1 MDIVTTELVPFA
13 FIFIILIF
21 FLALP
26 QKRKSKK
33 IILNNEKSNLQ
44 NNSFVKA
51 NNIEALQIAETKLI
65 ALKDLYKQD
74 LIDASVYASKT
85 EVVAKNL
92 SNEFGSDIMELQELQ
107 QKLIFDNLKKEINK
121 KINTND
127 SKNVKNDIDNL
138 IYAVDNK
145 IKSGAYNENK

>member
-1 MDIVTTELVPFA
+1 MEIITTELVPFA

-21 FLALP
+21 LLALP

-33 IILNNEKSNLQ
+33 IILNNGEGNLQ

-92 SNEFGSDIMELQELQ
+92 SNEFGSDIMELPELQ
-107 QKLIFDNLKKEINK
+107 QKLIFNNLKKAINK

>member
-1 MDIVTTELVPFA
+1 MDIVTTELIPFA

-21 FLALP
+21 LLALP

-33 IILNNEKSNLQ
+33 IILNNEKSKLQ

-51 NNIEALQIAETKLI
+51 YNIEALQIAETKLI

-92 SNEFGSDIMELQELQ
+92 SNEFGSDIMELPELQ
-107 QKLIFDNLKKEINK
+107 QKMIFDNLKREINK

>member
-1 MDIVTTELVPFA
+1 MEIITTELVPFA

-21 FLALP
+21 LLALP

-33 IILNNEKSNLQ
+33 IILNNGEGNLQ

-92 SNEFGSDIMELQELQ
+92 SNEFGSDIMELPELQ
-107 QKLIFDNLKKEINK
+107 QKMIFDNLKREINK

>member
-21 FLALP
+21 LLALP

-33 IILNNEKSNLQ
+33 IITNNEKSNLQ
-44 NNSFVKA
+44 NNSFVKT

-74 LIDASVYASKT
+74 LIDANVYASKT
-85 EVVAKNL
+85 EVIAKNL
-92 SNEFGSDIMELQELQ
+92 SNEFGSDIMELPELQ
-107 QKLIFDNLKKEINK
+107 QKLIFDNLKNEINK

>member
-21 FLALP
+21 LLALP
-26 QKRKSKK
+26 QKRKPKK
-33 IILNNEKSNLQ
+33 IIRNNQKSNLQ
-44 NNSFVKA
+44 NNSFAKA
-51 NNIEALQIAETKLI
+51 NNIEALRIAETKLI

-74 LIDASVYASKT
+74 LIDASVYVSKT

-92 SNEFGSDIMELQELQ
+92 SNEFGSDIMELPELQ
-107 QKLIFDNLKKEINK
+107 QKFIFDNLKKEINK

>member
-1 MDIVTTELVPFA
+1 M
-13 FIFIILIF
+13 
-21 FLALP
+21 
-26 QKRKSKK
+26 
-33 IILNNEKSNLQ
+33 
-44 NNSFVKA
+44 
-51 NNIEALQIAETKLI
+51 QIAETKLI

-74 LIDASVYASKT
+74 LIDANVYASKT
-85 EVVAKNL
+85 EVIAKNL
-92 SNEFGSDIMELQELQ
+92 SNEFGSDIMELPELQ
-107 QKLIFDNLKKEINK
+107 QKLIFDNLKNEINK